1 MSNFEIGD
9 IKEGVEYVSIHVSH
23 AFYSLECGKFDE
35 KGQPLFETLGGFV
48 GEANLKEFLREVS
61 QAKTYGGVVTTGM
74 WYLNGEN
81 GKRIEGIAF
90 RENDA
95 ALRFIREATTMLS
108 NEEEFEKRL
117 VKEHEQK

>member
-23 AFYSLECGKFDE
+23 AYYSLECGKFDE
-35 KGQPLFETLGGFV
+35 KGQPLFETLGEFV
-48 GEANLKEFLREVS
+48 GETNLKEFLKEVS
-61 QAKTYGGVVTTGM
+61 QSKTYGGDVNTGM

-81 GKRIEGIAF
+81 GQRIEGIAF

-95 ALRFIREATTMLS
+95 ALRFIREATIMLS
-108 NEEEFEKRL
+108 SDEEFEKRL
-117 VKEHEQK
+117 VKEHE